1 MGIVPLRTS
10 ASSELLVCPRCG
22 GMGTTGV
29 THVRCLLCL
38 GTGTASPAD
47 ALDYSRE
54 LFVPCTDCNGS
65 GEPGNA
71 NCDQCHGSGQITAET
86 AESSRDCADFIQR
99 IEERFGFSRLLSLPS
114 AFAATLRQL
123 LTGQKLPR
131 GGRPLLH
138 QQASVDQSV
147 FIMEDEYTKTLVLG
161 YHDVVPHK
169 DFKRS
174 GFQSPDANIY
184 KVDRAD
190 FSQHLGAILDNPTR
204 WLFFRKLRKVV
215 LTFDDG
221 GVSAIDVAKMIEQFG
236 WRGYFFVTTDRIGS
250 RGFLN
255 EAQLRT
261 LRSSG
266 HVIGSHS
273 CSHPIRMA
281 CCTEEQLEREWSES
295 VRVLERILGERVTT
309 ASLPGGYYS
318 RMVAAAAARAG
329 IRTLFTSE
337 PITSTRIVD
346 GCLVVGRF
354 TVQRGTSE
362 QRVASLI
369 AGDLWPRLQCY
380 LFWNC
385 KKLMKAIGGDAWLK
399 LRCLILARRK

>member
-1 MGIVPLRTS
+1 
-10 ASSELLVCPRCG
+10 
-22 GMGTTGV
+22 
-29 THVRCLLCL
+29 LCL
-38 GTGTASPAD
+38 GSGATLATD

-54 LFVPCTDCNGS
+54 LFVPCTDCNGL

-71 NCDQCHGSGQITAET
+71 NCDLCHGSGQITAET
-86 AESSRDCADFIQR
+86 AESSRACADFIQR
-99 IEERFGFSRLLSLPS
+99 AETSFGFTILSVVSAVLRL
-114 AFAATLRQL
+114 FAGQELR
-123 LTGQKLPR
+123 R
-131 GGRPLLH
+131 GGHWLL
-138 QQASVDQSV
+138 QKQSSDDRRSFV
-147 FIMEDEYTKTLVLG
+147 MEDAVTKTLVLG
-161 YHDVVPHK
+161 YHDVVRQE
-169 DFKRS
+169 DFKSS

-190 FSQHLGAILDNPTR
+190 FSKHLEVFLRNPTR

-221 GVSAIDVAKMIEQFG
+221 GVSAVAVAKMIEQFV
-236 WRGYFFVTTDRIGS
+236 WRAYFFVPTDRIGFA
-250 RGFLN
+250 GFLN
-255 EAQLRT
+255 ETQIRALRK
-261 LRSSG
+261 SG

-281 CCTEEQLEREWSES
+281 CCTDEQLDREWVES
-295 VRVLERILGERVTT
+295 VRVLERILDERVTT

-318 RMVAAAAARAG
+318 RRVAAAAARAG

-337 PITSTRIVD
+337 PVTSTRIVD

-354 TVQRGTSE
+354 TVQRDTSE
-362 QRVASLI
+362 QRVASLV

-385 KKLMKAIGGDAWLK
+385 KKLMKAIGGEAWLK
-399 LRCLILARRK
+399 LRYFILARRK